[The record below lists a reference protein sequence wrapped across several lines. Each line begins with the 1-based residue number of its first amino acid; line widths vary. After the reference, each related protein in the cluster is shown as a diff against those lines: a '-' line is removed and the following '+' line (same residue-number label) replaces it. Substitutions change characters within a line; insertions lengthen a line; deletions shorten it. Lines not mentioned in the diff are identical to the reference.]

1 VVGKQPYLQP
11 GESFQY
17 TSGTRIKSPVGS
29 MQGRYFCIADDT
41 TTFEAVIPAF
51 ALKAEGE
58 ETARVLH

>member
-1 VVGKQPYLQP
+1 
-11 GESFQY
+11 ESFQY

-29 MQGRYFCIADDT
+29 MQGCYFCIADDT
-41 TTFEAVIPAF
+41 TVFETVIPAF

>member
-1 VVGKQPYLQP
+1 
-11 GESFQY
+11 
-17 TSGTRIKSPVGS
+17 

-51 ALKAEGE
+51 ALKAGGE